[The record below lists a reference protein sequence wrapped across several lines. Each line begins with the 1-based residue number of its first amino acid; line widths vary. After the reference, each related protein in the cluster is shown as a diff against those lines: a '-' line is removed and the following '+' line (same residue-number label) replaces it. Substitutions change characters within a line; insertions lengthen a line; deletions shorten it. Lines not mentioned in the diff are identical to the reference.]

1 MRNGSKMNLEKEFF
15 DLIER
20 LKREE
25 NALILVEGRRDMES
39 LKNIGIKYEII
50 CISQRKMY
58 DLTLD
63 LIKKDKKIIILT
75 DFDSKGTK
83 LFKEYRKELE
93 SLGANIDATYYK
105 KLKFYSKKFIKG
117 IEDIDNFLL
126 THQTSRPCSY
136 NPE

>member
-1 MRNGSKMNLEKEFF
+1 MILEKEVFEI
-15 DLIER
+15 IER

-25 NALILVEGRRDMES
+25 NALILVEGRRDTES
-39 LKNIGIKYEII
+39 LRNMGIETEII

-63 LIKKDKKIIILT
+63 LVKKDKKIIILT
-75 DFDSKGTK
+75 DFDSEGTK

-93 SLGANIDATYYK
+93 SLGANIDIKYYRE
-105 KLKFYSKKFIKG
+105 LKFYLKKFIRG
-117 IEDIDNFLL
+117 IEDIDNLL
-126 THQTSRPCSY
+126 ATHRTSHPYSY